1 MEKQL
6 NVLLSDLVVFYHKL
20 QSYHWYVK
28 GPDFFQAHA
37 KLEDYYNEINGHID
51 EVAEAVLMSDMKPV
65 SKLSEFTSLT
75 KIKEASGTYV
85 DTKAIFR
92 EILKDFQYLLK
103 SAESLKAA
111 ADKANNYLVSVKMD
125 DLIEDYRKAV
135 WMISQRQM

>member
-1 MEKQL
+1 M
-6 NVLLSDLVVFYHKL
+6 
-20 QSYHWYVK
+20 
-28 GPDFFQAHA
+28 
-37 KLEDYYNEINGHID
+37 
-51 EVAEAVLMSDMKPV
+51 LMSDMKPV

-92 EILKDFQYLLK
+92 EVLKDFQYLLK

>member
-28 GPDFFQAHA
+28 GSDFFQAHA

-51 EVAEAVLMSDMKPV
+51 EVAEAVLMSNMKTV
-65 SKLSEFTSLT
+65 SKLYEFTSLT
-75 KIKEASGTYV
+75 KIKEAPGTYV
-85 DTKAIFR
+85 DTKTIFK
-92 EILKDFQYLLK
+92 EVLKDFQYLLK
-103 SAESLKAA
+103 SAEALKAA
-111 ADKANNYLVSVKMD
+111 ADKANNYLNSVKMD
-125 DLIEDYRKAV
+125 DLIEDYRKAE